1 MRPSLDSVLPFLT
14 ERYSAELTK
23 VMSRAVL
30 IGKVAALSREIE
42 RSHVFFEEFD
52 LPDLASKV
60 EPDGEPSAADGME
73 PASPARQSTISG
85 DDGTAKRSPPRR
97 NLFAENLDSS
107 LKTSRIDELLG
118 TWDDVA
124 DVGPVD
130 VSSESAENAATM

>member
-1 MRPSLDSVLPFLT
+1 
-14 ERYSAELTK
+14 
-23 VMSRAVL
+23 MSRAVL

-42 RSHVFFEEFD
+42 RSHLFFEEFD
-52 LPDLASKV
+52 LPNLASKV
-60 EPDGEPSAADGME
+60 EVGGEPSTADGAE
-73 PASPARQSTISG
+73 PASPARQSTIAA

-130 VSSESAENAATM
+130 VSLDIAQNVATM